1 MQRFTVSLRSAE
13 NIRIWLRESLTY
25 LRLDNYSILISLL
38 GMQNRDTTVTADE
51 ISHFFAQVG
60 SKLRTLQNKI
70 NQNAK
75 ERHDQENVMRD
86 LRYNIRGLKTDLQ
99 TAHDNLLNSE
109 NIKSSLDD
117 QYDRLNATFKIQV
130 RQKNSSHPFSICKIN
145 WKNIRSQG

>member
-1 MQRFTVSLRSAE
+1 MRP
-13 NIRIWLRESLTY
+13 
-25 LRLDNYSILISLL
+25 DNYPFLTSLS
-38 GMQNRDTTVTADE
+38 GMQNRDTVTADE
-51 ISHFFAQVG
+51 INHFFVQVG

-70 NQNAK
+70 NQNAE
-75 ERHDQENVMRD
+75 ERHDQESVLRD

-130 RQKNSSHPFSICKIN
+130 RQKNNINPFSIYRK
-145 WKNIRSQG
+145 KYSTSTVMTPE